1 MGQGGLGPAEVSI
14 GVATISRLL
23 HRRHAAVA
31 GQQLLTRDSRRY
43 RTYFPSVAII
53 APVRT

>member
-14 GVATISRLL
+14 GTATIPRLL
-23 HRRHAAVA
+23 HRCHAAVA
-31 GQQLLTRDSRRY
+31 GLQLLTRESQRY

-53 APVRT
+53 AFVRR